1 MFMVIDLFKCH
12 NFGLCLG
19 LGPRG
24 PLAVLP
30 LNVKL
35 PCPGLDTLLASTV
48 TVGISFSSVFL
59 AVEIHTRTLTWQS
72 ISKFKKLYLLICVAT
87 CMYYFCFS
95 KQFFKRKIIN
105 KTYYLFIYFF
115 FF

>member
-1 MFMVIDLFKCH
+1 MKMFMVIDLFICH
-12 NFGLCLG
+12 NFRLCLG

-35 PCPGLDTLLASTV
+35 PCPRLDTVLASTV
-48 TVGISFSSVFL
+48 TVEISISSVFL
-59 AVEIHTRTLTWQS
+59 AVEIHTCTLTWQS

-87 CMYYFCFS
+87 C
-95 KQFFKRKIIN
+95 IIFVLVN
-105 KTYYLFIYFF
+105 SVLNGKLRVRFIIYVKEENI
-115 FF
+115 